1 MHLEIDPLIEGEIE
15 EEAGEVVTTE
25 MIIDQII
32 EINQETDG
40 IVIDQAI
47 EIVIE
52 VPIGKVTTDPITD

>member
-1 MHLEIDPLIEGEIE
+1 MPLEIDPLVEGEIE
-15 EEAGEVVTTE
+15 EEAGEVITTE
-25 MIIDQII
+25 TIIDQII

-40 IVIDQAI
+40 IIIDQAI